1 MHDSQWKKVLV
12 FLFLGFIF
20 FRTFFLRL
28 YWQSPY
34 YFRKK
39 SPRNPKHRTLFPV
52 TFFPRTWENSEFF
65 SKVFISFF
73 QKLFFQRLCY
83 MDSYNIQ
90 CTLLYTLY
98 QCTRKYDTLL
108 IILVKICF
116 SARNPLQIMYWQKIK
131 YTLSRYYTFLPSRT
145 TRSRWRIG
153 FTANIRKRNY

>member
-1 MHDSQWKKVLV
+1 MSQESKTQV
-12 FLFLGFIF
+12 FISSDIFSKDLRKFGLF
-20 FRTFFLRL
+20 FRSF
-28 YWQSPY
+28 
-34 YFRKK
+34 YFQ
-39 SPRNPKHRTLFPV
+39 V
-52 TFFPRTWENSEFF
+52 FFPRNFF
-65 SKVFISFF
+65 FPGLSYI
-73 QKLFFQRLCY
+73 
-83 MDSYNIQ
+83 DSYNIQ